1 MLLVYD
7 DFNSTY
13 ISSSST
19 FKLTIIFEI
28 VKLNIISIKSISALG
43 ITLVFQ
49 IYFQEQVVDKIRN
62 LKLHSEVDADRVHM
76 KNLLMVFLFLIPA
89 SISMTQIKN
98 NLKIKGI

>member
-1 MLLVYD
+1 M
-7 DFNSTY
+7 
-13 ISSSST
+13 
-19 FKLTIIFEI
+19 
-28 VKLNIISIKSISALG
+28 NIISIKSISALG

-89 SISMTQIKN
+89 SFSMTQKETRRLNMYIISFCQFSKN
-98 NLKIKGI
+98 LTLFRTHI